1 MSGHSHSPKASSVL
15 GRKIILLISCISLL
29 IFVAMFVD
37 RAMQDRRDALKSLTD
52 LSLREAQ
59 LVKTIIDRPMNRGD
73 DRATEEEFVA
83 LDRDYH
89 DFQVYLLSFLEEISY
104 STEPDLKRKQL
115 EQANF
120 PPDMKE
126 LIRRGLENP
135 LQDSMLIEG
144 EKSLFVHVAT
154 IPNEPRCYHCH
165 GDTQK
170 ILGELVISSDVS
182 QLMAHLKANLYKL
195 ATVSLVGL
203 IALLG
208 MVWYYVRKHISRRL
222 AELARASSSVVNGD
236 LNTSFAVGGNDEM
249 TNVAANLSEMVAH
262 LKVDLGFSQGIMRA
276 LTTPCV
282 VCDKDGKVSFC
293 NTAILECFGYKPDT
307 EARIGMPIR
316 DFLLLSGEA
325 EESLRMALQQ
335 GMPTLGE
342 ERAIVNHRGETR
354 HLVVDTSPLMDL
366 DNKLIGVICLCT
378 DLTQVHNQQATLA
391 KQNER
396 IARASAS
403 AQVIS
408 GNLAGACASL
418 TSQIA
423 TSSNDANQTRSHAAH
438 SVKAT
443 EAMNDASRRVAENAA
458 RAADLAVEA
467 RQEADS
473 GADVVNKAVECIGQM
488 ASQVRTLGAD
498 MQQLSRQAQDITR
511 ILSVIEE
518 IADQTNL
525 LALNAA
531 IEAARAGE
539 YGKGFAV
546 VADEVRKLAEK
557 TMEAT
562 HHVEQSIGRIVEGIN
577 VSNANT
583 DHAVVMMEE
592 AAKFAQQSGQAL
604 SRIQDVVTQ
613 TSENVGAIATAA
625 QEQSATAAEMMES
638 VETINTC
645 SASTASIMAE
655 ATDTVASVGKLAN
668 ELDAV
673 IESMQANR

>member
-443 EAMNDASRRVAENAA
+443 R
-458 RAADLAVEA
+458 
-467 RQEADS
+467 
-473 GADVVNKAVECIGQM
+473 
-488 ASQVRTLGAD
+488 
-498 MQQLSRQAQDITR
+498 
-511 ILSVIEE
+511 
-518 IADQTNL
+518 
-525 LALNAA
+525 
-531 IEAARAGE
+531 
-539 YGKGFAV
+539 
-546 VADEVRKLAEK
+546 
-557 TMEAT
+557 
-562 HHVEQSIGRIVEGIN
+562 GRNRG
-577 VSNANT
+577 
-583 DHAVVMMEE
+583 
-592 AAKFAQQSGQAL
+592 QSGRSGRRGPAGGGLRRGRGEQGRGVHRA
-604 SRIQDVVTQ
+604 
-613 TSENVGAIATAA
+613 NGKPGAHPRRRHAAA
-625 QEQSATAAEMMES
+625 QPPGAGHHAHP
-638 VETINTC
+638 
-645 SASTASIMAE
+645 
-655 ATDTVASVGKLAN
+655 L
-668 ELDAV
+668 
-673 IESMQANR
+673 RH

>member
-1 MSGHSHSPKASSVL
+1 MSGHSYSPKASSVL

-120 PPDMKE
+120 PPDMEE

>member
-458 RAADLAVEA
+458 RAAALAVEA